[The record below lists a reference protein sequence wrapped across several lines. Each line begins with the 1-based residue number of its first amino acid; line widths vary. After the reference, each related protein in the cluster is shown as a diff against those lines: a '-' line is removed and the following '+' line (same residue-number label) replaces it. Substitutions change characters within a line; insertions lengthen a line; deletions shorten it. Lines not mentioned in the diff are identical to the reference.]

1 MKTKLF
7 AISLLTAAA
16 VAVAPVS
23 PASAHDYY
31 HHRHGFPLL
40 GGLFAAAGAVV
51 TGAAVV
57 ATAPVRII
65 ANAAQPYPAAAYPA
79 YAAPVYYAA
88 PPAPVAYAYPPYG
101 YPAPV
106 AYAYPRR
113 AYGYYR

>member
-16 VAVAPVS
+16 VAIAPVS
-23 PASAHDYY
+23 PASAHGYD

-51 TGAAVV
+51 GGAALV
-57 ATAPVRII
+57 ATAPVRVI
-65 ANAAQPYPAAAYPA
+65 ANAAEPYPYPQAYP
-79 YAAPVYYAA
+79 AAPVYYAA
-88 PPAPVAYAYPPYG
+88 PPAPVGYAYPPYG

-106 AYAYPRR
+106 TYAYPPQ

>member
-1 MKTKLF
+1 MIFKLA
-7 AISLLTAAA
+7 AIGLLT
-16 VAVAPVS
+16 VALTAGTAS
-23 PASAHDYY
+23 PASAHEFY
-31 HHRHGFPLL
+31 HHHHGFPII
-40 GGLFAAAGAVV
+40 GGLFRATGAVV
-51 TGAAVV
+51 TGAAEI

-65 ANAAQPYPAAAYPA
+65 ANAANPYP

-106 AYAYPRR
+106 TYAYPPQ

>member
-1 MKTKLF
+1 MKTKLT
-7 AISLLTAAA
+7 ALTLLIAAA

-23 PASAHDYY
+23 PASAHEFYR
-31 HHRHGFPLL
+31 HRHEGFPII
-40 GGLFAAAGAVV
+40 GGLFHAAGAVV
-51 TGAAVV
+51 VGAAEI

-65 ANAAQPYPAAAYPA
+65 ANAAQPYPA
-79 YAAPVYYAA
+79 YAAPVYYAP

-106 AYAYPRR
+106 TYAYPPQ